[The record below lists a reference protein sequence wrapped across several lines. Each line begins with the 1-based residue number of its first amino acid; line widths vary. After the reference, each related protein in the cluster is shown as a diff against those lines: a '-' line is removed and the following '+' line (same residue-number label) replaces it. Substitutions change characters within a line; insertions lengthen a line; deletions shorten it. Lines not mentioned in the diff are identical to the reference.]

1 MFSFV
6 KVDKPEIARKSKQN
20 SPDDVDG
27 KAKGAVQEAAAKA
40 VDKKQSDKQQ

>member
-1 MFSFV
+1 M
-6 KVDKPEIARKSKQN
+6 KVDKPEIARKSKQK
-20 SPDDVDG
+20 SPDDVAG